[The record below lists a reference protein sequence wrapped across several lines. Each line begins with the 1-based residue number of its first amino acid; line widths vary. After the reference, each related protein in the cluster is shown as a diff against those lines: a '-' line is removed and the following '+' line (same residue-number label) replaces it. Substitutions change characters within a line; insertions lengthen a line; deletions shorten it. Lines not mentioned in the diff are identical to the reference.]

1 MVLRN
6 VPFKNYVKYGII
18 VFFTLL
24 ICIITFVIYN
34 NHKNY
39 ENDLPILRNKVS
51 EINIDDVD
59 NYIEENE
66 KVLLYF
72 GVVHDENS
80 ESIEKEMI
88 KMIDKYHIDFVYVN
102 ITDVKNKKD
111 YFESFNK
118 KYSKGKKIEN
128 YPAFIYIKDKE
139 IVDIVQREDRYLEI
153 EEVSNFID
161 NNEIKGE
168 KDA

>member
-1 MVLRN
+1 MINREI
-6 VPFKNYVKYGII
+6 PFKNYVKYAVI

-24 ICIITFVIYN
+24 ISIIAFIIYN

-39 ENDLPILRNKVS
+39 EKDLPILRNKVS

-59 NYIEENE
+59 NYIDENE
-66 KVLLYF
+66 SVLLYF
-72 GVVHDENS
+72 GVVHDKNS

-88 KMIDKYHIDFVYVN
+88 DMIDKYHIDFVYVN
-102 ITDVKNKKD
+102 LTDVKNKKD
-111 YFESFNK
+111 YFKSFNN
-118 KYSKGKKIEN
+118 KYSKGKNIDN
-128 YPAFIYIKDKE
+128 YPAFVYIKDKE
-139 IVDIVQREDRYLEI
+139 IVDIVQREDRYLKI

-161 NNEIKGE
+161 SNEIKGE

>member
-1 MVLRN
+1 MINREI
-6 VPFKNYVKYGII
+6 PFKNYVKYIAI

-24 ICIITFVIYN
+24 ICIVAFIVYN

-59 NYIEENE
+59 NYIDENE
-66 KVLLYF
+66 SVLLYF
-72 GVVHDENS
+72 GVVHDKNS

-88 KMIDKYHIDFVYVN
+88 DMIDKYHIDFVYVN
-102 ITDVKNKKD
+102 LTDVKNKKD
-111 YFESFNK
+111 YFKSFNN
-118 KYSKGKKIEN
+118 KYSKGKNIDN
-128 YPAFIYIKDKE
+128 YPAFVYIKDKE

-161 NNEIKGE
+161 SNEIKGE